1 MKLRVKDIVKI
12 WNNGAASLVAGQEGL
27 MRRIEV
33 FDMMEQPNI
42 KPWLREHLLLIT
54 TGYVIRNDKEA
65 LLNLI
70 RDMNEVNASALA
82 IKTRF
87 FEDFPKEALQLADEL
102 TFPLFFLDNN
112 AGFVELV
119 FPVMTAIVESRSS
132 IELDTRY
139 QIGKENKSELDNR
152 LFFDLINRKIT
163 QPEEAEYRTASLQ
176 WPSEPVRMIA
186 LSLETEKNSFLLEMK
201 KEQQTKAISR
211 ILEKNHI
218 RNAVI
223 CSKEMCFALMGISI
237 NDTLL
242 DTIVNDMIQ
251 KTVEINNCAC
261 SAIISNPLSDY
272 LKLADT
278 YQKLKE
284 GFHIR
289 MIRKQ
294 QWQYIFLDELQY
306 DRIMLHISKDT
317 EVHQFIRCKLGQ
329 LVEYD
334 RAHDKQ
340 LHHHRGATDDGGVH
354 LAHCVEEAQH
364 RVLVAGA
371 LLVVGHT
378 DHGHHTAQHHAQG
391 QCNGGDQ
398 QGGAYAPD
406 VLEPAVLQDKG
417 LIKFVK
423 DPLPERQARAAVQ
436 QLSEHLV

>member
-12 WNNGAASLVAGQEGL
+12 WNNGAAASLVAGQEGL

-87 FEDFPKEALQLADEL
+87 FDDFPKEALQLADEL
-102 TFPLFFLDNN
+102 KLPLFFLDNN

-119 FPVMTAIVESRSS
+119 FPVMTAIVESRSN

-211 ILEKNHI
+211 ILGKNHI

-237 NDTLL
+237 NDTL

-284 GFHIR
+284 RFSYSV

-294 QWQYIFLDELQY
+294 RVAVYFLDELQY
-306 DRIMLHISKDT
+306 DRIMPHPKTRKYTNS
-317 EVHQFIRCKLGQ
+317 IRCAWPIM
-329 LVEYD
+329 EYD
-334 RAHDKQ
+334 RAHDTQ
-340 LHHHRGATDDGGVH
+340 YRRH
-354 LAHCVEEAQH
+354 LKHSFRIDNSANLSWNPFCIEILWYIVST
-364 RVLVAGA
+364 RSKK
-371 LLVVGHT
+371 
-378 DHGHHTAQHHAQG
+378 
-391 QCNGGDQ
+391 CC
-398 QGGAYAPD
+398 
-406 VLEPAVLQDKG
+406 
-417 LIKFVK
+417 I
-423 DPLPERQARAAVQ
+423 AAWMIQ
-436 QLSEHLV
+436 K

>member
-102 TFPLFFLDNN
+102 KFPLFFLDNN

-163 QPEEAEYRTASLQ
+163 QPEEAEYRTC
-176 WPSEPVRMIA
+176 
-186 LSLETEKNSFLLEMK
+186 LLY
-201 KEQQTKAISR
+201 T
-211 ILEKNHI
+211 
-218 RNAVI
+218 
-223 CSKEMCFALMGISI
+223 
-237 NDTLL
+237 
-242 DTIVNDMIQ
+242 
-251 KTVEINNCAC
+251 
-261 SAIISNPLSDY
+261 SD
-272 LKLADT
+272 AA
-278 YQKLKE
+278 
-284 GFHIR
+284 
-289 MIRKQ
+289 
-294 QWQYIFLDELQY
+294 DEL
-306 DRIMLHISKDT
+306 
-317 EVHQFIRCKLGQ
+317 
-329 LVEYD
+329 
-334 RAHDKQ
+334 
-340 LHHHRGATDDGGVH
+340 
-354 LAHCVEEAQH
+354 
-364 RVLVAGA
+364 
-371 LLVVGHT
+371 
-378 DHGHHTAQHHAQG
+378 
-391 QCNGGDQ
+391 
-398 QGGAYAPD
+398 
-406 VLEPAVLQDKG
+406 
-417 LIKFVK
+417 
-423 DPLPERQARAAVQ
+423 
-436 QLSEHLV
+436 

>member
-1 MKLRVKDIVKI
+1 
-12 WNNGAASLVAGQEGL
+12 
-27 MRRIEV
+27 
-33 FDMMEQPNI
+33 MMEQPNI

-102 TFPLFFLDNN
+102 KFPLFFLDNN

-201 KEQQTKAISR
+201 KEQQTKAI
-211 ILEKNHI
+211 
-218 RNAVI
+218 
-223 CSKEMCFALMGISI
+223 
-237 NDTLL
+237 
-242 DTIVNDMIQ
+242 VNDMIQ

-317 EVHQFIRCKLGQ
+317 EVHQFIRCKLGP

-334 RAHDKQ
+334 RAHDTQ
-340 LHHHRGATDDGGVH
+340 LLETLEALIQNHNSRKLAAESLFLHRNTMVHRINKIEEVLHCSLDDTEIMEQ
-354 LAHCVEEAQH
+354 LEFAIKMKMYAH
-364 RVLVAGA
+364 
-371 LLVVGHT
+371 
-378 DHGHHTAQHHAQG
+378 
-391 QCNGGDQ
+391 
-398 QGGAYAPD
+398 
-406 VLEPAVLQDKG
+406 
-417 LIKFVK
+417 
-423 DPLPERQARAAVQ
+423 
-436 QLSEHLV
+436 

>member
-1 MKLRVKDIVKI
+1 MELHVKDIVKI

-102 TFPLFFLDNN
+102 KFPLFFLDNN

-242 DTIVNDMIQ
+242 DIIVNDMIQ

-284 GFHIR
+284 GFH
-289 MIRKQ
+289 
-294 QWQYIFLDELQY
+294 
-306 DRIMLHISKDT
+306 MLHISKDT
-317 EVHQFIRCKLGQ
+317 EVHQFIRCKLGP

-334 RAHDKQ
+334 RAHDTQ
-340 LHHHRGATDDGGVH
+340 LLETLEALIQNHNSRKLAAESLFLHRNTMVHRINKIEEVLHCSLDDTEIMEQ
-354 LAHCVEEAQH
+354 LEFAIKMKMYAH
-364 RVLVAGA
+364 
-371 LLVVGHT
+371 
-378 DHGHHTAQHHAQG
+378 
-391 QCNGGDQ
+391 
-398 QGGAYAPD
+398 
-406 VLEPAVLQDKG
+406 
-417 LIKFVK
+417 
-423 DPLPERQARAAVQ
+423 
-436 QLSEHLV
+436 

>member
-102 TFPLFFLDNN
+102 KLPLFFLDNN

-211 ILEKNHI
+211 ILEKNYI

-294 QWQYIFLDELQY
+294 QWQCIFLDELQY
-306 DRIMLHISKDT
+306 DRIMLHISEDT
-317 EVHQFIRCKLGQ
+317 EVHQFIRCKLGP

-334 RAHDKQ
+334 RAHDTQ
-340 LHHHRGATDDGGVH
+340 LLETLEALIQNHNSRKLAAESLFLHRNTMVHRINKIEEVLHCSLDDTEIMEQ
-354 LAHCVEEAQH
+354 LEFAIKMKMYAH
-364 RVLVAGA
+364 
-371 LLVVGHT
+371 
-378 DHGHHTAQHHAQG
+378 
-391 QCNGGDQ
+391 
-398 QGGAYAPD
+398 
-406 VLEPAVLQDKG
+406 
-417 LIKFVK
+417 
-423 DPLPERQARAAVQ
+423 
-436 QLSEHLV
+436 

>member
-1 MKLRVKDIVKI
+1 MELHVKDIVKI

-27 MRRIEV
+27 RRRIEV

-70 RDMNEVNASALA
+70 R
-82 IKTRF
+82 
-87 FEDFPKEALQLADEL
+87 EL
-102 TFPLFFLDNN
+102 KLPLFFLDNN

-119 FPVMTAIVESRSS
+119 FPVMTAIVESRSN

-176 WPSEPVRMIA
+176 WPSEPVRVIA
-186 LSLETEKNSFLLEMK
+186 LSLETEQNSFLLEMK

-242 DTIVNDMIQ
+242 DIIVNDMIQ

-306 DRIMLHISKDT
+306 DRIMLHISEDT
-317 EVHQFIRCKLGQ
+317 EVHQFIRCKLGP

-334 RAHDKQ
+334 RAHDTQ
-340 LHHHRGATDDGGVH
+340 LLETLEALIQNHNSRKLAAESLFLHRNTMVHRINKIEEVLHCSLDDTEIMEQ
-354 LAHCVEEAQH
+354 LEFAIKMKMYAH
-364 RVLVAGA
+364 
-371 LLVVGHT
+371 
-378 DHGHHTAQHHAQG
+378 
-391 QCNGGDQ
+391 
-398 QGGAYAPD
+398 
-406 VLEPAVLQDKG
+406 
-417 LIKFVK
+417 
-423 DPLPERQARAAVQ
+423 
-436 QLSEHLV
+436 